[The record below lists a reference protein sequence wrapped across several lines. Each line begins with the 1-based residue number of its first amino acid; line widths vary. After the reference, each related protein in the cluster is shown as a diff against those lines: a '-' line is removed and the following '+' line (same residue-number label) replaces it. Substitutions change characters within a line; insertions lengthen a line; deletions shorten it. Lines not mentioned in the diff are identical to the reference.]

1 MLIELRRSE
10 SVRIRQLVIE
20 LIELV
25 YKIEFLLLNSF
36 EMSLNGFLVL
46 IELGVSSLGSWQL
59 NSSNFG
65 LFFRPISKWIVLC

>member
-65 LFFRPISKWIVLC
+65 LLFRSKWIFLC

>member
-10 SVRIRQLVIE
+10 SVRIRQLE
-20 LIELV
+20 IELV

-65 LFFRPISKWIVLC
+65 FLFRSKWIFLC